1 MENPKTPETLETKN
15 PDLELLE
22 EYSDLLTLNESSNG
36 LDSTLDALV
45 QENGNAVGLDSLAMD
60 VKENCVRL
68 VDIVEGCLV
77 DDGVDEKKEDH
88 IGVVVPRPDERLEV
102 RVDSGSED
110 NVVAENCKNEG
121 SKEDHCSG
129 INGVDSVRT
138 QGDHIG
144 VVVARSDERLEVR
157 VDSGSEDNAVVQ
169 HAKNKGSKEEH
180 CLGING
186 VDSVKRIQVS
196 GDNISLYVDFSS
208 FLCRLNNGVDEK
220 KEDHISVDNAVVITF
235 KDEGA
240 KEDDCSGINRIDLV
254 KRIQVSGDDISL
266 YVDFTGTLTEVISSE
281 LMVSKEELQ
290 EPRNEEFVIDGQEH
304 KFHVGD
310 IVWITIKSQSWW
322 PGKIVDN
329 SEEPEYAFVGDDK
342 NCLLVGYFGS
352 SNVAWCHPSQL
363 KPFHLNFDQM
373 IGQNKDRS
381 FLGAVEK
388 AMDDFGKH
396 LKLELA
402 CPCVLKENKFLSSNS
417 ATNEGA
423 SMAECKSSPLG
434 VFSAVRF
441 ETEKFLYQI
450 KNLARVVSKPG
461 MLEFIVLQNYLSAFY
476 RSMGHCQ
483 LPMHQLWGPTYD
495 ADSAG
500 CSSIGGKDAN
510 AGLDEENSFSCAFL
524 PEQSDVRKN
533 EMSHLNQNGVLA
545 KISDVNEGAFPENC
559 RDVIAGTSVGSGK
572 RASTSRKR
580 KRKFYFEVTNKS
592 TQFEGLD
599 RGMCVSS
606 VENGTELRNEMGLEL
621 RERKKSKYL
630 SYPYVNWDNKG
641 VNETKDPITLK
652 FIRGS
657 YVTDY
662 PELNYTSSSELL
674 SKLHFVAIDRR
685 FATESKNFGL
695 IEWFFSR
702 FRISAYHDE
711 SIYEIQ
717 CNNMA
722 NQKVATATDLSLP
735 ATEMKPTSSPLTM
748 NKMRKKKKL
757 PNSGTFNTK
766 SLSGMSDVNMKF
778 ADQQTTEASNLPDL
792 NRKGAISIPLAEDL
806 QVRHSEPRKRRKRA
820 PSDNLKTNITP
831 SLFVVN
837 GINNANSSS
846 FLLDFQVRD
855 PDSVKTIAEQSNR
868 DDLPDSGGIFV
879 PLTRPNMV
887 SFASES
893 KPGQKKRGRK
903 PKVTSGHPN
912 PTLTVNILDP
922 NVTSM
927 EPNTLI
933 KGLQEANS
941 VSPEV
946 KPVRKRRRKRG
957 EASLS
962 MRNIIVNY
970 NQARTSGKPLA
981 TTLHLTF
988 TPGSSLPSK
997 EALVATFSRFGPLKE
1012 SELQIFK
1019 DSSSAR
1025 VIFMQSEDAS
1035 KALRSLEES
1044 IPFGATLTKYNLQ
1057 NDTILT
1063 TQRMEGFRLPA
1074 SLTGPVPHLGDAPPI
1089 EFMRKNLEMMTQ
1101 TLEKSGNN
1109 LSPEMKAKLE
1119 SEIKELLKK
1128 VRSCLGSSSS

>member
-1 MENPKTPETLETKN
+1 MF
-15 PDLELLE
+15 
-22 EYSDLLTLNESSNG
+22 ESPHIRCNG

-45 QENGNAVGLDSLAMD
+45 QEN
-60 VKENCVRL
+60 
-68 VDIVEGCLV
+68 EGCLV

-88 IGVVVPRPDERLEV
+88 IGVVVPGPDGRLEV

-110 NVVAENCKNEG
+110 NVVAEICKNEG

-129 INGVDSVRT
+129 INGVDSVKRT
-138 QGDHIG
+138 QDDHVG
-144 VVVARSDERLEVR
+144 VVVAGSDERLEVR

-208 FLCRLNNGVDEK
+208 SLCRLNDGVDEK
-220 KEDHISVDNAVVITF
+220 KEDHISVDNAVVVTF
-235 KDEGA
+235 KGEGA
-240 KEDDCSGINRIDLV
+240 KEDDCSGINQIDLV
-254 KRIQVSGDDISL
+254 KRIQVSEDDISL

-304 KFHVGD
+304 KFRVGD
-310 IVWITIKSQSWW
+310 IVWITFKSQSWW

-363 KPFHLNFDQM
+363 KPFHLNFDEM

-396 LKLELA
+396 LKLEMT

-434 VFSAVRF
+434 VFSVVHF
-441 ETEKFLYQI
+441 EPEKFLYQI
-450 KNLARVVSKPG
+450 KDLARVVSKPG
-461 MLEFIVLQNYLSAFY
+461 MLVFIVLQNYLSAFY
-476 RSMGHCQ
+476 RSVGHCQ

-495 ADSAG
+495 ADSVG

-510 AGLDEENSFSCAFL
+510 ACLDEENSFSCEFL

-533 EMSHLNQNGVLA
+533 KMSQLNQNGVLT

-559 RDVIAGTSVGSGK
+559 RAVIAGTSVGSSK
-572 RASTSRKR
+572 RASTSRKI
-580 KRKFYFEVTNKS
+580 KRKFYFEVMNKS

-621 RERKKSKYL
+621 RERKKSK
-630 SYPYVNWDNKG
+630 
-641 VNETKDPITLK
+641 
-652 FIRGS
+652 
-657 YVTDY
+657 
-662 PELNYTSSSELL
+662 
-674 SKLHFVAIDRR
+674 
-685 FATESKNFGL
+685 
-695 IEWFFSR
+695 

-711 SIYEIQ
+711 FIFEIQ

-722 NQKVATATDLSLP
+722 NQKVAPATDLSLP
-735 ATEMKPTSSPLTM
+735 ATELKPTSSPFTG

-757 PNSGTFNTK
+757 LNSGTFNTN

-792 NRKGAISIPLAEDL
+792 DRKGAISIPLAEDL

-820 PSDNLKTNITP
+820 GSDNLKTNITP

-855 PDSVKTIAEQSNR
+855 PHSVKTIAEQSNR

-903 PKVTSGHPN
+903 PKVTSGNPN

-922 NVTSM
+922 NVTST

-933 KGLQEANS
+933 KGLLEANS

-946 KPVRKRRRKRG
+946 KPVRKRMRRKKG

-970 NQARTSGKPLA
+970 NRARASGKPLA

-988 TPGSSLPSK
+988 IPGSSLPSK

-1035 KALRSLEES
+1035 KALRSLEENNH
-1044 IPFGATLTKYNLQ
+1044 FGATLTKYNLQ

-1063 TQRMEGFRLPA
+1063 TECMEDSDCLQ
-1074 SLTGPVPHLGDAPPI
+1074 V
-1089 EFMRKNLEMMTQ
+1089 
-1101 TLEKSGNN
+1101 
-1109 LSPEMKAKLE
+1109 
-1119 SEIKELLKK
+1119 LL
-1128 VRSCLGSSSS
+1128 VRSQCECPDVLSHLFFLSDY

>member
-15 PDLELLE
+15 PDLEPLE
-22 EYSDLLTLNESSNG
+22 EDSDWLTLNESSNG
-36 LDSTLDALV
+36 LDPTLDALV

-60 VKENCVRL
+60 VKENCVG
-68 VDIVEGCLV
+68 VIDIVEGCLV
-77 DDGVDEKKEDH
+77 DDGVDEKKDDH
-88 IGVVVPRPDERLEV
+88 IGVVVPGPDERLEV
-102 RVDSGSED
+102 IVDSGSED
-110 NVVAENCKNEG
+110 NVVVENDKDEV

-129 INGVDSVRT
+129 INGVDLVKRI
-138 QGDHIG
+138 QEDHIG
-144 VVVARSDERLEVR
+144 VVVAGLDERLEVR
-157 VDSGSEDNAVVQ
+157 VDSGSEDNAVVE
-169 HAKNKGSKEEH
+169 HAKNEGSKEDH
-180 CLGING
+180 CSGINE
-186 VDSVKRIQVS
+186 VDSVKRIQIS

-208 FLCRLNNGVDEK
+208 FLCRLNDGVNEK
-220 KEDHISVDNAVVITF
+220 KEDHIGVVVAGSDERLEVRMDGGSVDDAIVVTF
-235 KDEGA
+235 KDEVT
-240 KEDDCSGINRIDLV
+240 KEDDLSGINGVDLV
-254 KRIQVSGDDISL
+254 KRIQVSGDNILL
-266 YVDFTGTLTEVISSE
+266 YVDFTGTLNEVLTSG
-281 LMVSKEELQ
+281 LMICKKELQ
-290 EPRNEEFVIDGQEH
+290 DPRNEELMIDGQEH

-310 IVWITIKSQSWW
+310 IVWIRIKSQSWW
-322 PGKIVDN
+322 PGKIVDP
-329 SEEPEYAFVGDDK
+329 SEEPKYALVGDNE
-342 NCLLVGYFGS
+342 NCLLVVYFS
-352 SNVAWCHPSQL
+352 SSHVAWCRPSQL

-388 AMDDFGKH
+388 AVDDFGKH
-396 LKLELA
+396 LKLEMT

-417 ATNEGA
+417 AANEGA

-434 VFSAVRF
+434 VSFAVQF
-441 ETEKFLYQI
+441 EPEKFLYQI

-461 MLEFIVLQNYLSAFY
+461 MLEFIALQNYLSAFY
-476 RSMGHCQ
+476 FSMGHCQ
-483 LPMHQLWGPTYD
+483 LPMHELWGPTYD

-500 CSSIGGKDAN
+500 CSSIGGKDAD
-510 AGLDEENSFSCAFL
+510 AGLAEENIFSCEFL

-533 EMSHLNQNGVLA
+533 ETSQLNQNGVLA
-545 KISDVNEGAFPENC
+545 KISDENGGAFPENC
-559 RDVIAGTSVGSGK
+559 GNIIAGASVSSSK
-572 RASTSRKR
+572 QASTSKKR
-580 KRKFYFEVTNKS
+580 KRKIYFEVTNKS

-599 RGMCVSS
+599 RGMCISS
-606 VENGTELRNEMGLEL
+606 VENGTELRNEMRLEL

-630 SYPYVNWDNKG
+630 SYPYVNWENKG
-641 VNETKDPITLK
+641 VNETEDPITLK

-657 YVTDY
+657 DVTDY

-674 SKLHFVAIDRR
+674 SKLYLVATDRL

-711 SIYEIQ
+711 SIYKVH
-717 CNNMA
+717 CNNLA
-722 NQKVATATDLSLP
+722 NQKVATASDLSLP
-735 ATEMKPTSSPLTM
+735 ATEMKPTSSPLTG

-766 SLSGMSDVNMKF
+766 SLSGMSDVNINF
-778 ADQQTTEASNLPDL
+778 ADQQTTGASNLSDL
-792 NRKGAISIPLAEDL
+792 NGKGAISIPSAE
-806 QVRHSEPRKRRKRA
+806 
-820 PSDNLKTNITP
+820 
-831 SLFVVN
+831 
-837 GINNANSSS
+837 
-846 FLLDFQVRD
+846 DFQVRG
-855 PDSVKTIAEQSNR
+855 PHSVKTIAEQSNR
-868 DDLPDSGGIFV
+868 DNLPDSSGIFV

-893 KPGQKKRGRK
+893 KPGRKKRGRK
-903 PKVTSGHPN
+903 PKVPSGHPN

-922 NVTSM
+922 NGTST
-927 EPNTLI
+927 EPNTLM

-946 KPVRKRRRKRG
+946 KPVRKRRRRKKG

-970 NQARTSGKPLA
+970 NRAGASGKPPA

-988 TPGSSLPSK
+988 TPGSSMPSK

-1025 VIFMQSEDAS
+1025 VMFMQSEDAS
-1035 KALRSLEES
+1035 KALRSLQES
-1044 IPFGATLTKYNLQ
+1044 NPFGATLTKYNLQ

-1063 TQRMEGFRLPA
+1063 TQRMEGLRLPA
-1074 SLTGPVPHLGDAPPI
+1074 SLSGPGDAPPI

-1101 TLEKSGNN
+1101 TLEKSGDN

-1119 SEIKELLKK
+1119 SGIKELLKK
-1128 VRSCLGSSSS
+1128 VRSCLSSSCS